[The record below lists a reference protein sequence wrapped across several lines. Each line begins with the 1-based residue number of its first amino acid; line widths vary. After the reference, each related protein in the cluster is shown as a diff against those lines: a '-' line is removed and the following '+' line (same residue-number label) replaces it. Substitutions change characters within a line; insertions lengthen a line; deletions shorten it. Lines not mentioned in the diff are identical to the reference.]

1 MYRGRY
7 YDMSQLEVG
16 KGKERKKRKMAGG
29 KKGQNS
35 GKNGK
40 NNEIKQS
47 EVFQAFVICEDFG
60 QTFQPLNLKA
70 PRCLLQVANREPLGF
85 ILDHLIN
92 HCRLQQINLC
102 YASFGPLYKAFVK
115 RRFSVNNC
123 KINFIESRDF
133 ASTGDVLRYLD
144 DQNFIKDPKGP
155 PFLLINAATIT
166 NVNLKRAYEQHRKMA
181 EKNPYVAMTMIM
193 SKDEKQK
200 GHFIAHD
207 ENNKILSYV
216 SHQNNAKYGGW
227 ELELATFKPK
237 VRSRVHLR
245 ANLGDTGLVVCSPS
259 VPAIFSDASN
269 LDLATLSDFVKR
281 MLDDAA
287 IGGQEVLFSM
297 IEQDE
302 FAKEICNFDDLSS
315 INAAIFDRQCYP
327 YTPSYFMRGY
337 RQYVAKKKE
346 VFRGDSVM
354 CSPLA
359 AISRRCL
366 IGHECQI
373 RAGAR
378 LELATIG
385 DKCTIGED
393 ANIVNSIVM
402 SGATIGTGVTIRDS
416 IIGKDFSLGA
426 YNCSIVSL
434 FNFIDHS

>member
-1 MYRGRY
+1 
-7 YDMSQLEVG
+7 
-16 KGKERKKRKMAGG
+16 MAGG
-29 KKGQNS
+29 KKGANS
-35 GKNGK
+35 GKSGK
-40 NNEIKQS
+40 NNEAKQS

-60 QTFQPLNLKA
+60 QTYQPLNLKA
-70 PRCLLQVANREPLGF
+70 PRCLLPVANREPLGF

-133 ASTGDVLRYLD
+133 GSTGDVLRYLD

-155 PFLLINAATIT
+155 PFLLVNAATIT
-166 NVNLKRAYEQHRKMA
+166 NVNLKRTYEHHRKMF

-193 SKDEKQK
+193 SKDEQK

-207 ENNKILSYV
+207 EHNKILSYV
-216 SHQNNAKYGGW
+216 SNQNAKQGGW

-245 ANLGDTGLVVCSPS
+245 TNLGDTGLVVCSPS

-269 LDLATLSDFVKR
+269 LDLATLSEFVKR

-302 FAKEICNFDDLSS
+302 YAKEIRNFDDLSS

-346 VFRGDSVM
+346 VFRGDSVT

-359 AISRRCL
+359 KISRRCL
-366 IGHECQI
+366 IGHECEI

-393 ANIVNSIVM
+393 AVIVNSIVM
-402 SGATIGTGVTIRDS
+402 SGATIGKGVTIRDS
-416 IIGKDFSLGA
+416 IIG
-426 YNCSIVSL
+426 N
-434 FNFIDHS
+434 